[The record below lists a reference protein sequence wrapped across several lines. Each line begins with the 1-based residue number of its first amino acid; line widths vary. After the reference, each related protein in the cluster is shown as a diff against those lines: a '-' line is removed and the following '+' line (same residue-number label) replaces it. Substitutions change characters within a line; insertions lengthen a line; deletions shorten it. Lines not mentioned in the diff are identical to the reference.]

1 VTGKKKDM
9 TDSFKES
16 ALKYHTH
23 PTPGKLEIRPTKP
36 LANKRDL
43 SLAYSPGVA
52 YACELINERPT
63 AAAEVTSRGNLVAVI
78 TNGTAVLG
86 LGNIGPL
93 ASKPVMEGK
102 AVLFKK
108 FANIDV
114 FDIEIDETD
123 VDKLVDIIASLEPT
137 FGGINLEDIKAP
149 ECFLVEQKLRERMKI
164 PVFHDDQHGT
174 AIVAAAAIYNGLRIV
189 EKKFED
195 VKLVV
200 SGAGAASIA
209 CVDLL
214 VSMGLQ
220 KKNVRMIDRTGV
232 IYAGRTEGMNPWK
245 QGYAVETS
253 DRTIDD
259 AIEGAD
265 LFMGLS
271 GPGVLNGD
279 LVKKMGPKPIIL
291 AMSNPTP
298 EIMPEEAMA
307 ARPDAIL
314 ATGRSDYP
322 NQVNNVL
329 CFPFIFRGAL
339 DCGAST
345 INEEMK
351 MAAVKAI
358 ADLALKETSD
368 VVAAAYSGEKLRFGA
383 DYLIPKPFDP
393 RLIEDVPMA
402 VVKAAMAS
410 GVATR
415 PIEDF
420 EAYRQ
425 TLHEFINQAGLFMQ
439 PIIEVAKKAP
449 AKIVYAEGEND
460 DVLMAVQAV
469 IDEQIAQPILIGRR
483 AGMEAKI
490 DRLGLRIDLDTDV
503 EVFDP
508 SDNDRHDEYAS
519 YYNAVAGRNGVSVD
533 AARKIMRDDQTAIAA
548 VMVARGEAG
557 GLICGKVGRFD
568 FHLREIMQLLGPQKK
583 DQLVSSSAV
592 LLLDDGP
599 LFLADTTMNVDPDAE
614 QLAAIT
620 EACMDL
626 VRQFGVKPKVALLSH
641 SNFGTSNAP
650 SAKKVRAAAA
660 ILRETHS
667 DIQIDGE
674 MHVLSAL
681 NPALRKTVYPQSNLS
696 GRANVLVMPNLD
708 AANIAMGLI
717 RSLTDGL
724 LIGPFIN
731 GLAKPA
737 HIVLP
742 SVTSRGIFNMTALT
756 VADIQQGK

>member
-1 VTGKKKDM
+1 M

-23 PTPGKLEIRPTKP
+23 PLPGKLEIRPTKP

-52 YACELINERPT
+52 YACELIQENPT
-63 AAAEVTSRGNLVAVI
+63 AVASVTSRGNLVGVI

-114 FDIEIDETD
+114 FDIEINETD

-149 ECFLVEQKLRERMKI
+149 ECFMVEEKLRKRMKI

-174 AIVAAAAIYNGLRIV
+174 AIVAAAAVYNGLRIV

-232 IYAGRTEGMNPWK
+232 IYKGRKEGMNPWK
-245 QGYAVETS
+245 ESYAIETD
-253 DRTIDD
+253 DRTIED
-259 AIEGAD
+259 AIDGAD

-271 GPGVLNGD
+271 GPGVLNGE
-279 LVKKMGPKPIIL
+279 LLKKMGEKPIIL
-291 AMSNPTP
+291 AMSNPIP
-298 EIMPEEAMA
+298 EIMPEEAIA

-351 MAAVKAI
+351 MAAVRAI
-358 ADLALKETSD
+358 ADLATMEISD
-368 VVAAAYSGEKLRFGA
+368 VVAAAYADEKLKFGPE
-383 DYLIPKPFDP
+383 YLIPKAFDP
-393 RLIEDVPMA
+393 RLIEVVPMA

-415 PIEDF
+415 PIEDL
-420 EAYRQ
+420 EVYRQ
-425 TLHEFINQAGLFMQ
+425 TLHEFVNQAGLFMQ

-460 DVLMAVQAV
+460 DVLLAVQAV
-469 IDEQIAQPILIGRR
+469 IDEKIARPILIGARHKI
-483 AGMEAKI
+483 EIKI
-490 DRLGLRIDLDTDV
+490 DRLGLRIDLDK
-503 EVFDP
+503 EVDIVNP
-508 SDNDRHDEYAS
+508 DDNEKYEEYTTL
-519 YYNAVAGRNGVSVD
+519 YHEMVGRQGVSVA
-533 AARKIMRDDQTAIAA
+533 AARKIMRDDNTAIAA
-548 VMVARGEAG
+548 VMVANNDAD

-568 FHLREIMQLLGPQKK
+568 FHLREIMYLLGSEDK
-583 DQLVSSSAV
+583 DQLVSSAAV
-592 LLLDDGP
+592 LLMPDGP
-599 LFLADTTMNVDPDAE
+599 LFLADTTMNVDPTSE
-614 QLAAIT
+614 ELVKIT
-620 EACMDL
+620 EASIDL
-626 VRQFGVKPKVALLSH
+626 VARFGIEPKVALLSH
-641 SNFGTSNAP
+641 SNFGTSNTA
-650 SAKKVRAAAA
+650 SAKKVREASEL
-660 ILRETHS
+660 LRNKYPNL
-667 DIQIDGE
+667 QLDGE

-681 NPALRKTVYPQSNLS
+681 NPILRDTVYAQANLQ

-708 AANIAMGLI
+708 SANIAMGLI
-717 RSLTDGL
+717 RSLTDAL
-724 LIGPFIN
+724 LIGPFIT
-731 GLAKPA
+731 GLRKPA
-737 HIVLP
+737 HIVIP
-742 SVTSRGIFNMTALT
+742 SVSSRGIFNMTALT
-756 VADIQQGK
+756 VADIHAGR

>member
-1 VTGKKKDM
+1 M
-9 TDSFKES
+9 TDSFKEA
-16 ALKYHTH
+16 ALRYHQH
-23 PTPGKLEIRPTKP
+23 PLPGKLEIRPTKP

-52 YACELINERPT
+52 HACELIVENPT
-63 AAAEVTSRGNLVAVI
+63 EVASVTSRGNLVAVI

-86 LGNIGPL
+86 LGDIGPL

-114 FDIEIDETD
+114 FDIEVNESD

-137 FGGINLEDIKAP
+137 FGGVNLEDIKAP
-149 ECFLVEQKLRERMKI
+149 ECFMVENKLRERMQI

-189 EKKFED
+189 EKNIED

-220 KKNVRMIDRTGV
+220 KKNVRMLDRNGV
-232 IYAGRTEGMNPWK
+232 IYAGRGVGMNPWK
-245 QGYAVETS
+245 EDYAVETS

-265 LFMGLS
+265 LYMGLS
-271 GPGVLNGD
+271 GPGVLNGEQ
-279 LVKKMGPKPIIL
+279 VKKMGPKPIIL
-291 AMSNPTP
+291 AMSNPIP
-298 EIMPEEAMA
+298 EIMPEEALA

-351 MAAVKAI
+351 MAAVRAI
-358 ADLALKETSD
+358 ADLATKETSD
-368 VVAAAYSGEKLRFGA
+368 VVAAAYADEQLRFGPE
-383 DYLIPKPFDP
+383 YLIPKAFDP
-393 RLIEDVPMA
+393 RLIEDVPLA
-402 VVKAAMAS
+402 VVKAAMES

-415 PIEDF
+415 PIEDL
-420 EAYRQ
+420 EAYKQ
-425 TLHEFINQAGLFMQ
+425 TLHEFVNQAGLFMQ
-439 PIIEVAKKAP
+439 PIIEVAKKSP
-449 AKIVYAEGEND
+449 ARIVYAEGEND

-469 IDEQIAQPILIGRR
+469 IDENIAKPILIGYQ
-483 AGMEAKI
+483 GTMQKKI
-490 DRLGLRIDLDTDV
+490 DRLGLRIDLDSEV
-503 EVFDP
+503 EVIDP
-508 SDNDRHDEYAS
+508 RNYKDHDDYAAFYHKTVGRH
-519 YYNAVAGRNGVSVD
+519 GVSVD
-533 AARKIMRDDQTAIAA
+533 ASRKIMRNDNTAIAA
-548 VMVARGEAG
+548 VMVAMGVAD
-557 GLICGKVGRFD
+557 GLICGKIGRFD
-568 FHLREIMQLLGPQKK
+568 FHLREIMHLLGPEKK
-583 DQLVSSSAV
+583 EQLVTSTAV
-592 LLLDDGP
+592 LLLPDGP
-599 LFLADTTMNVDPDAE
+599 LFLADTSMNVDPTSDE
-614 QLAAIT
+614 LVKIT
-620 EACMDL
+620 EASIDL
-626 VRQFGVKPKVALLSH
+626 VKRFGIEPKVALLSH
-641 SNFGTSNAP
+641 SNFGTANNP
-650 SAKKVRAAAA
+650 SARKVRVASEA
-660 ILRETHS
+660 LRSAHPS
-667 DIQIDGE
+667 LQVDGE

-681 NPALRKTVYPQSNLS
+681 NPKLRDTIYPHANIS

-717 RSLTDGL
+717 RSLTDAL

-731 GLAKPA
+731 GFRKPA
-737 HIVLP
+737 HIVIP
-742 SVTSRGIFNMTALT
+742 SVSARGIFNMTALT
-756 VADIQQGK
+756 VADIHAEKS

>member
-1 VTGKKKDM
+1 M

-23 PTPGKLEIRPTKP
+23 PLPGKLEIRPTKP

-52 YACELINERPT
+52 HACELIVENPT
-63 AAAEVTSRGNLVAVI
+63 EVASVTSRGNLVAVI

-86 LGNIGPL
+86 LGDIGPL

-114 FDIEIDETD
+114 FDIEIAEND

-137 FGGINLEDIKAP
+137 FGGVNLEDIKAP
-149 ECFLVEQKLRERMKI
+149 ECFMVEEKLRERMQI

-189 EKKFED
+189 EKNIED

-220 KKNVRMIDRTGV
+220 KKNVRMLDRNGV
-232 IYAGRTEGMNPWK
+232 IYAGRGVGMNPWK
-245 QGYAVETS
+245 EGYAVETS

-259 AIEGAD
+259 AIDGAD
-265 LFMGLS
+265 LYMGLS
-271 GPGVLNGD
+271 GPGVLNGEQ
-279 LVKKMGPKPIIL
+279 VKKMGPRPIIL
-291 AMSNPTP
+291 AMSNPIP

-351 MAAVKAI
+351 MAAVRAI
-358 ADLALKETSD
+358 ADLATKETSD
-368 VVAAAYSGEKLRFGA
+368 VVAAAYADEQLKFGPE
-383 DYLIPKPFDP
+383 YLIPKAFDP
-393 RLIEDVPMA
+393 RLIEEVPLA
-402 VVKAAMAS
+402 VVEAAMAS

-415 PIEDF
+415 PIEDL
-420 EAYRQ
+420 EAYKQ
-425 TLHEFINQAGLFMQ
+425 KLHEFVNQAGLFMQ
-439 PIIEVAKKAP
+439 PIIEVAKKSP
-449 AKIVYAEGEND
+449 ARIVYAEGDND

-469 IDEQIAQPILIGRR
+469 IDENIATPILIGHR
-483 AGMEAKI
+483 ASMEKKI
-490 DRLGLRIDLDTDV
+490 DRLGLRIDLDV
-503 EVFDP
+503 EAEVFDP
-508 SDNDRHDEYAS
+508 RNYQQHDDYAAF
-519 YYNAVAGRNGVSVD
+519 YHEAVGRNGVSVD
-533 AARKIMRDDQTAIAA
+533 ASRKVMRNDNTAIAA
-548 VMVARGEAG
+548 VMVARGDAD

-568 FHLREIMQLLGPQKK
+568 FHLREIMYLLGPKKK
-583 DQLVSSSAV
+583 DQLVSSTAV
-592 LLLDDGP
+592 LLLPDGP
-599 LFLADTTMNVDPDAE
+599 LFLADTSMNIDPSAE
-614 QLAAIT
+614 ELVAIT
-620 EACMDL
+620 EASIDL
-626 VRQFGVKPKVALLSH
+626 VKRFGIEPKVALLSH
-641 SNFGTSNAP
+641 SNFGTSNNP
-650 SAKKVRAAAA
+650 SAKKVREAGRL
-660 ILRETHS
+660 LRSAHEGL
-667 DIQIDGE
+667 QVDGE

-681 NPALRKTVYPQSNLS
+681 NPALRNTVYPHANLK

-717 RSLTDGL
+717 RSLTDAL

-731 GLAKPA
+731 GFRKPA
-737 HIVLP
+737 HIVIP
-742 SVTSRGIFNMTALT
+742 SVTARGIFNMTAQT
-756 VADIQQGK
+756 VASLHTKK